1 MDDRM
6 REQLE
11 GILKQADLED
21 QSELF
26 LRQAL
31 AIDIPR
37 EDGPWL
43 KSLFRMEAIIL
54 ETVFGK
60 RRGTRMLAWWL
71 FSLGIAY
78 ERHKYADRHPE
89 KGGD

>member
-1 MDDRM
+1 MKDRM
-6 REQLE
+6 RAQIED
-11 GILKQADLED
+11 ILKQADVEE
-21 QSELF
+21 QSEVF

-31 AIDIPR
+31 EIDVPR

-54 ETVFGK
+54 GTVFGK
-60 RRGTRMLAWWL
+60 RTGNRMLAWWL

-78 ERHKYADRHPE
+78 ERHKYADRHQSQ
-89 KGGD
+89 D

>member
-1 MDDRM
+1 MENKM

-11 GILKQADLED
+11 EILKRAGVEEK
-21 QSELF
+21 SEVF

-43 KSLFRMEAIIL
+43 KSTFHLAA
-54 ETVFGK
+54 VFLK
-60 RRGTRMLAWWL
+60 LALGNTDKANRALGWL
-71 FSLGIAY
+71 IFSLGVAY
-78 ERHKYADRHPE
+78 ERNK
-89 KGGD
+89 